1 MSTPS
6 ETIEEQLLATNDQYR
21 RLKADHSRYDE
32 ELEHLASKGF
42 LTEED
47 RVQEKTLKKL
57 KLQVK
62 DQMEQ
67 LVQQQQMTG

>member
-6 ETIEEQLLATNDQYR
+6 ETVREQLLATNDQYR

-32 ELEHLASKGF
+32 QLEHLACKGF
-42 LTEED
+42 LTEEEK
-47 RVQEKTLKKL
+47 VQEKTLKKL

-62 DQMEQ
+62 DQMEH
-67 LVQQQQMTG
+67 LVHRQISS

>member
-6 ETIEEQLLATNDQYR
+6 ETVREQLLATNDQYR

-32 ELEHLASKGF
+32 QLDHLAGKGF
-42 LTEED
+42 LTEEEK
-47 RVQEKTLKKL
+47 VKEKTLKKL

-62 DQMEQ
+62 DQMEH
-67 LVQQQQMTG
+67 LVKQQRSS

>member
-6 ETIEEQLLATNDQYR
+6 ETIQEQLLATNDQYR
-21 RLKADHSRYDE
+21 RLKADHFRYGE
-32 ELEHLASKGF
+32 KLEHLASKGF
-42 LTEED
+42 LTEEE
-47 RVQEKTLKKL
+47 RVQVKTLKKL

-67 LVQQQQMTG
+67 LVQEQKTG

>member
-6 ETIEEQLLATNDQYR
+6 ETVREQLLATNDQYR

-32 ELEHLASKGF
+32 QLEHLACKGV
-42 LTEED
+42 LTEEEK
-47 RVQEKTLKKL
+47 VQEKTLKKL

-62 DQMEQ
+62 DQMEH
-67 LVQQQQMTG
+67 LVHRQISS

>member
-6 ETIEEQLLATNDQYR
+6 ETVREQLLATNDLYR

-32 ELEHLASKGF
+32 QLEHLASKGF
-42 LTEED
+42 LTEEEK
-47 RVQEKTLKKL
+47 VQEKTLKKL

-62 DQMEQ
+62 DQMEH
-67 LVQQQQMTG
+67 LVQQQMSS